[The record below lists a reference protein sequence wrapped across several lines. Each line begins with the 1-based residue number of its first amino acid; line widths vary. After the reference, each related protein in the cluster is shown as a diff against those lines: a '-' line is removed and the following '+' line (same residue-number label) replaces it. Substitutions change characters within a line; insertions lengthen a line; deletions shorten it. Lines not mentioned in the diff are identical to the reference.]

1 MKSENNMSEGIVIGR
16 NPVIELLNAK
26 KNIDFIYVAKGC
38 RTGSIRVA
46 LAKAKEMGITVKEVD
61 NSKLNALCEGQ
72 NHQGIIASMACKN
85 YVSVDDIINNA
96 KEKNEPPFIIIADGI
111 EDPHNFGAI
120 IRTAECVGV
129 HGIIIA
135 KRRSVGL
142 NYTVSKT
149 SAGAIEYVSVAKVT
163 NIVSTIEDLKK
174 RGVWVYGMDMDGE
187 TWCST
192 DLKGPIALVLGSE
205 GNGISRIVKEKC
217 DGIIS
222 LPMLGKINSL
232 NVSVA
237 AGLGMY
243 EVCRQRMGLKTK

>member
-1 MKSENNMSEGIVIGR
+1 MNNSLQKSEEIVIGR
-16 NPVIELLNAK
+16 NPVIELLSTD
-26 KNIDFIYVAKGC
+26 KNIDFIYVAKG
-38 RTGSIRVA
+38 RHMGSIKVA
-46 LAKAKEMGITVKEVD
+46 VAKAKDMGITVKEVD
-61 NSKLNALCEGQ
+61 NAKLDALCAGQ
-72 NHQGIIASMACKN
+72 NHQGIIAFIPSKD
-85 YVSVDDIINNA
+85 YVSVEEIIDIAN
-96 KEKNEPPFIIIADGI
+96 KKNEPPFIIIADGI

-129 HGIIIA
+129 HGIIIP

-149 SAGAIEYVSVAKVT
+149 SAGAIEYVPVAKVS
-163 NIVSTIEDLKK
+163 NIASTIDYLKK
-174 RGVWVYGMDMDGE
+174 MGVWIYALDMDGE
-187 TWCST
+187 TWCKT
-192 DLKGPIALVLGSE
+192 DLKGSIALVVGSE

-217 DGIIS
+217 DMKIS

-243 EVCRQRMGLKTK
+243 EICRQRLGINTK

>member
-1 MKSENNMSEGIVIGR
+1 
-16 NPVIELLNAK
+16 
-26 KNIDFIYVAKGC
+26 
-38 RTGSIRVA
+38 
-46 LAKAKEMGITVKEVD
+46 
-61 NSKLNALCEGQ
+61 
-72 NHQGIIASMACKN
+72 
-85 YVSVDDIINNA
+85 
-96 KEKNEPPFIIIADGI
+96 
-111 EDPHNFGAI
+111 
-120 IRTAECVGV
+120 
-129 HGIIIA
+129 
-135 KRRSVGL
+135 
-142 NYTVSKT
+142 
-149 SAGAIEYVSVAKVT
+149 
-163 NIVSTIEDLKK
+163 
-174 RGVWVYGMDMDGE
+174 MDMDGE